1 MKTLGQSA
9 IDTLM
14 DSSVY
19 REVKRLEEAQRSWI
33 KNLQPINTLS
43 AQLRLLTEST
53 SVTAKMAEE
62 FQRAERQQIDR
73 IRTMLDPIA
82 DIRKSLIFDSSYRKL
97 LEEIERPSF
106 LSAELERA
114 AREASHF
121 SHVAKAMHESMQSS
135 FSHAQEMLA
144 ATSIAEPLVQTMNA
158 FKEAERRWFVPA
170 ELVDS
175 IGALKA
181 MQEQLGRLTLPVVD
195 FASASTLSRL
205 LGPEGMEAQL
215 AALGIAPDG
224 TLSEEALAP
233 VEAGIGLSRRTLEL
247 MTLLSFILTFLVP
260 IYQELLSREWQEQTD
275 ERLETQRLLLQTQ
288 AKQLESL
295 SRLVE
300 KALVQEAMRD
310 EQRFVVLD
318 RIATVRRR
326 PEYGAPVEGK
336 LFPREVVK
344 PISEQGKWIQF
355 EYFHWLLQS
364 YQTGWALKKY
374 FRRIPVSHS
383 DGTGDGIAMTTNAAE
398 QGTLRDMLRSAPD
411 LEP

>member
-1 MKTLGQSA
+1 MKTLGLSA
-9 IDTLM
+9 IDAFL

-19 REVKRLEEAQRSWI
+19 RETKRMEAARRSWI
-33 KNLQPINTLS
+33 ENLQPINTLS
-43 AQLRLLTEST
+43 EQLRSLTEPEL
-53 SVTAKMAEE
+53 VVAKMAEE
-62 FQRAERQQIDR
+62 FHRAERQQFDH

-82 DIRKSLIFDSSYRKL
+82 DIRENLMFDSRYRKL
-97 LEEIERPSF
+97 MEEIERPSL

-121 SHVAKAMHESMQSS
+121 DHVAKAMRESMRSS

-144 ATSIAEPLVQTMNA
+144 ATSIAGSLAQTMSV

-181 MQEQLGRLTLPVVD
+181 VQEQLGRLTLPVVD
-195 FASASTLSRL
+195 FASASTLARL
-205 LGPEGMEAQL
+205 LGPDGMEAQL
-215 AALGIAPDG
+215 ASLGIGPDG

-233 VEAGIGLSRRTLEL
+233 VEAGIGLSRRKLEL

-260 IYQELLSREWQEQTD
+260 IYQELSSREWQKQTD
-275 ERLETQRLLLQTQ
+275 ERLEAQRLLLQTQ

-300 KALVQEAMRD
+300 KALVQEVRRD

-318 RIATVRRR
+318 RIAIVKRR

-336 LFPREVVK
+336 LFPCEVVK
-344 PISEQGKWIQF
+344 LISEHGKWIQF

-364 YQTGWALKKY
+364 HQKGWALKKY
-374 FRRIPVSHS
+374 FKRIPVSHS
-383 DGTGDGIAMTTNAAE
+383 DGAGYK
-398 QGTLRDMLRSAPD
+398 Q
-411 LEP
+411 

>member
-1 MKTLGQSA
+1 MKTLGLSA
-9 IDTLM
+9 IDAFLN
-14 DSSVY
+14 SSVY
-19 REVKRLEEAQRSWI
+19 REMKRMEEAQRSWI
-33 KNLQPINTLS
+33 ENLQPINTLS
-43 AQLRLLTEST
+43 EQLLSLTEPT
-53 SVTAKMAEE
+53 SVAAKMAEE
-62 FQRAERQQIDR
+62 FQRAEQLNH

-82 DIRKSLIFDSSYRKL
+82 DIRKSLMFDSGYRKL
-97 LEEIERPSF
+97 MEEIERPSF
-106 LSAELERA
+106 LSAKLERA

-121 SHVAKAMHESMQSS
+121 GHVAKAMQESMQSS

-144 ATSIAEPLVQTMNA
+144 ATSIAEPLAQTMSA
-158 FKEAERRWFVPA
+158 FKEAERRWSVPA

-195 FASASTLSRL
+195 FASASTLARL

-260 IYQELLSREWQEQTD
+260 IYQELSSREWQKQTD
-275 ERLETQRLLLQTQ
+275 ERLEAQRLPLQTQ

-300 KALVQEAMRD
+300 KALVQEARRD
-310 EQRFVVLD
+310 ERK
-318 RIATVRRR
+318 R
-326 PEYGAPVEGK
+326 PALP
-336 LFPREVVK
+336 
-344 PISEQGKWIQF
+344 PI
-355 EYFHWLLQS
+355 LP
-364 YQTGWALKKY
+364 A
-374 FRRIPVSHS
+374 V
-383 DGTGDGIAMTTNAAE
+383 
-398 QGTLRDMLRSAPD
+398 
-411 LEP
+411 

>member
-1 MKTLGQSA
+1 MKTLGLSA
-9 IDTLM
+9 IDAFL
-14 DSSVY
+14 DSSAY
-19 REVKRLEEAQRSWI
+19 REMKRMEEAQRGWI
-33 KNLQPINTLS
+33 ENLQPIKTLS
-43 AQLRLLTEST
+43 EQLRSLTEPA
-53 SVTAKMAEE
+53 SVAAKMAEE
-62 FQRAERQQIDR
+62 FQRAERQQLDH

-82 DIRKSLIFDSSYRKL
+82 DIRKSLMFDSSNRKL
-97 LEEIERPSF
+97 KEEIERPSF

-114 AREASHF
+114 AREATHF
-121 SHVAKAMHESMQSS
+121 DHVAKAMQESMQSS

-144 ATSIAEPLVQTMNA
+144 ATSIAGSLAQTMSA
-158 FKEAERRWFVPA
+158 FKEAERRWSVPA

-195 FASASTLSRL
+195 FASASTLARL

-233 VEAGIGLSRRTLEL
+233 VEAGIGVSRRTLEL
-247 MTLLSFILTFLVP
+247 MTLLSFVLTFLVP
-260 IYQELLSREWQEQTD
+260 IYQELSSREWQKQTD
-275 ERLETQRLLLQTQ
+275 ERLEAQRLLLQTQ

-295 SRLVE
+295 SHLVE
-300 KALVQEAMRD
+300 KALVQEAKRD

-318 RIATVRRR
+318 RIATVRCR
-326 PEYGAPVEGK
+326 PEHGAPVEGK

-364 YQTGWALKKY
+364 HQTGWALKKY
-374 FRRIPVSHS
+374 FKRIPVSHS
-383 DGTGDGIAMTTNAAE
+383 DGAGGYRNDAQPCGAGDAG
-398 QGTLRDMLRSAPD
+398 
-411 LEP
+411 